1 MTYQNN
7 MPTRVKLTDAD
18 PLDEQSRTPGE
29 NECICVDLD
38 REQKFIIIIIIIIII
53 LLLVVIY
60 FMLTNK

>member
-1 MTYQNN
+1 

-38 REQKFIIIIIIIIII
+38 REQKFIIIIII

>member
-1 MTYQNN
+1 

-38 REQKFIIIIIIIIII
+38 REQKFIIIIIVIIIIII

>member
-38 REQKFIIIIIIIIII
+38 REQKFIIIIIII